1 MVQFYLLSILV
12 NLLGGFLLAGDI
24 ISKKFASFEV
34 RNKIIKSEA
43 YTLIFAIIAGIAGIF
58 KIISVYEGDLYVIG
72 DLLPAIA
79 SFTLAIY
86 FLCKYI
92 FEKKGIL
99 EGTLGTI
106 DMFIENYRILIGILC
121 IIIAFLHFLF
131 PRVLFL

>member
-1 MVQFYLLSILV
+1 MKYRVMLVEDEQIIREGIEAFVNWDSLGFEIVASLSDGREALQYLENNTVDL
-12 NLLGGFLLAGDI
+12 I
-24 ISKKFASFEV
+24 ISDIEMTFVS
-34 RNKIIKSEA
+34 
-43 YTLIFAIIAGIAGIF
+43 GIA
-58 KIISVYEGDLYVIG
+58 
-72 DLLPAIA
+72 
-79 SFTLAIY
+79 LA
-86 FLCKYI
+86 KYI